1 MAGAGTIILLADGH
15 LLNSSTPDRIDAET
29 VSRLLM
35 LSRLIDTSARKDV
48 RIIVE
53 TLTVDTEVIVRN
65 IRNCSNVIGPLT
77 IGRLLTIFALQ
88 PEFEPVYRALIQFG
102 DIDFVCCPAAEAL
115 QEAEEGVA
123 VTFGDLISMGNNG
136 AVPIGWVAP
145 PARTGS
151 DEEEG
156 GLRRAAPSVILN
168 PPKESVLPEGAE
180 IIFLRREV

>member
-1 MAGAGTIILLADGH
+1 M
-15 LLNSSTPDRIDAET
+15 
-29 VSRLLM
+29 
-35 LSRLIDTSARKDV
+35 
-48 RIIVE
+48 
-53 TLTVDTEVIVRN
+53 DTEVIVRN

-102 DIDFVCCPAAEAL
+102 NIDFVCCPASEAL
-115 QEAEEGVA
+115 REAGEGVA
-123 VTFGDLISMGNNG
+123 ITFGELISMGNNG

-145 PARTGS
+145 PARAGS
-151 DEEEG
+151 EEEEG